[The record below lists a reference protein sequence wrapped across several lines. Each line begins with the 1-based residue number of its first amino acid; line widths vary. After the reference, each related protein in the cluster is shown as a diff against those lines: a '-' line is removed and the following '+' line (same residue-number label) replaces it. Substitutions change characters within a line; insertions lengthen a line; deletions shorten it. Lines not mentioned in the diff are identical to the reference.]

1 MANRDFKDVQAL
13 ERELKIIAGR
23 VTVSSGSCTVADGAG
38 FTVGN
43 FSTGVVII
51 TLDDKYSGLLHAGAT
66 LNIAGAD
73 DDDFMRLKA
82 HDVTSAKTVTFAAHD
97 TAGTADA
104 TPADGEFTFMLLL
117 KNSSVT

>member
-13 ERELKIIAGR
+13 ERGLKIISGR
-23 VTVSSGSCTVADGAG
+23 VTVASGNCTVADGAG

-43 FSTGVVII
+43 FSTGVVV
-51 TLDDKYSGLLHAGAT
+51 TLDDKYSGLLHASAT

>member
-1 MANRDFKDVQAL
+1 MANRDFKNVQAL
-13 ERELKIIAGR
+13 ERELKIVAGR
-23 VTVSSGSCTVADGAG
+23 IDVTSGACTVTDGIG
-38 FTVGN
+38 FTVGD
-43 FSTGVVII
+43 FSTGVVVV
-51 TLDDKYSGLLHAGAT
+51 TLDDKYSGLLHASAT

-97 TAGTADA
+97 TTGTADA